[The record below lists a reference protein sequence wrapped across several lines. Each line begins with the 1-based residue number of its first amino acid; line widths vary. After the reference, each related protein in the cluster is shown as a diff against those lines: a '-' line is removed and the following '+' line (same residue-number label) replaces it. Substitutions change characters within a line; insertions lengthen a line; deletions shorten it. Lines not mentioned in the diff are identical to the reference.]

1 MVVIQ
6 HAVVRHR
13 RLHVLHIVLLIIEQ
27 LYMDVFVILFAVV
40 RLIVLVIKYVFVIEY
55 VVVNIFVP
63 VKTTILQV
71 VHVILNVP
79 VINNVLVSLEMKLEL
94 LQLVLVIN
102 NVLARQTKLELQQH
116 VLVIDSV
123 PVRQVMKIELQQ
135 LVAVINSV
143 LAILVILPI
152 VVVVI
157 NNAHV
162 RPAIVV
168 VRVIVLAYLY
178 VLGIAELMKQILN
191 KINY

>member
-1 MVVIQ
+1 MK
-6 HAVVRHR
+6 
-13 RLHVLHIVLLIIEQ
+13 IE
-27 LYMDVFVILFAVV
+27 
-40 RLIVLVIKYVFVIEY
+40 
-55 VVVNIFVP
+55 
-63 VKTTILQV
+63 LQ
-71 VHVILNVP
+71 
-79 VINNVLVSLEMKLEL
+79 
-94 LQLVLVIN
+94 QLVPVIN
-102 NVLARQTKLELQQH
+102 NVLARQTKLELQQR
-116 VLVIDSV
+116 VLAIDSV

-168 VRVIVLAYLY
+168 VRVIVLVYLY
-178 VLGIAELMKQILN
+178 VLGIVEPMKRILN

>member
-1 MVVIQ
+1 MKIG
-6 HAVVRHR
+6 
-13 RLHVLHIVLLIIEQ
+13 
-27 LYMDVFVILFAVV
+27 
-40 RLIVLVIKYVFVIEY
+40 
-55 VVVNIFVP
+55 
-63 VKTTILQV
+63 LQ
-71 VHVILNVP
+71 
-79 VINNVLVSLEMKLEL
+79 
-94 LQLVLVIN
+94 QLVPVIN

-178 VLGIAELMKQILN
+178 VLGIVEPMKRILN

>member
-1 MVVIQ
+1 MKIG
-6 HAVVRHR
+6 
-13 RLHVLHIVLLIIEQ
+13 
-27 LYMDVFVILFAVV
+27 
-40 RLIVLVIKYVFVIEY
+40 
-55 VVVNIFVP
+55 
-63 VKTTILQV
+63 LQ
-71 VHVILNVP
+71 
-79 VINNVLVSLEMKLEL
+79 
-94 LQLVLVIN
+94 QLVPVIN

-152 VVVVI
+152 VAVVI

-162 RPAIVV
+162 RLAIVV
-168 VRVIVLAYLY
+168 VRVIVLVYLY
-178 VLGIAELMKQILN
+178 VLGIVEPMKQILN

>member
-1 MVVIQ
+1 
-6 HAVVRHR
+6 
-13 RLHVLHIVLLIIEQ
+13 
-27 LYMDVFVILFAVV
+27 
-40 RLIVLVIKYVFVIEY
+40 
-55 VVVNIFVP
+55 
-63 VKTTILQV
+63 
-71 VHVILNVP
+71 
-79 VINNVLVSLEMKLEL
+79 MKLG
-94 LQLVLVIN
+94 
-102 NVLARQTKLELQQH
+102 LQQH

-123 PVRQVMKIELQQ
+123 PVRQVMKIELQH

-168 VRVIVLAYLY
+168 VRVIVLVYLY
-178 VLGIAELMKQILN
+178 VLGIVEPMKRILN

>member
-1 MVVIQ
+1 MK
-6 HAVVRHR
+6 
-13 RLHVLHIVLLIIEQ
+13 IE
-27 LYMDVFVILFAVV
+27 
-40 RLIVLVIKYVFVIEY
+40 
-55 VVVNIFVP
+55 
-63 VKTTILQV
+63 LQ
-71 VHVILNVP
+71 
-79 VINNVLVSLEMKLEL
+79 
-94 LQLVLVIN
+94 QLVLVIN

-168 VRVIVLAYLY
+168 VRVIVLVYLY
-178 VLGIAELMKQILN
+178 VLGIVELMKRILN